1 MKKIIILLF
10 STYFLIG
17 AILLPQSNFALLF
30 NLPTMYTEFV
40 SINGDASYL
49 DFLDEQFVES
59 YELFDMEKGSD
70 SKPEKEK
77 IPVAMDCSAT
87 QFSSVFKMQ
96 VLELEFNKPSIS
108 IEHTAYYP
116 PFNLSEKPAFIFH
129 PPKLAA

>member
-1 MKKIIILLF
+1 MKRIIILLF
-10 STYFLIG
+10 SSYFLIG

-77 IPVAMDCSAT
+77 NPVAMDCSAA
-87 QFSSVFKMQ
+87 QFSSVLKMQ

-116 PFNLSEKPAFIFH
+116 PFNLPEKPAFIFH